1 MKTHWFFYV
10 PSTATATAK
19 SPDALESALR
29 TLAHALLRLAAKR
42 ALRHQAQARRQRVL
56 HARAARCRNSS
67 ALRWRVIWGFGRAKH
82 LAARLRP
89 AAMA

>member
-1 MKTHWFFYV
+1 MRTHWFFYA

-19 SPDALESALR
+19 PPDALESALR

-56 HARAARCRNSS
+56 HARAARQ
-67 ALRWRVIWGFGRAKH
+67 ALRSHAHRERRALSLQLSPA
-82 LAARLRP
+82 LARDLGLW
-89 AAMA
+89 